1 VWPLAARAQPLV
13 RRIAVVLAMTE
24 NEPRS
29 TLTVQAVRRGL
40 TESGWVEGRDVKVD
54 FLFGMNN
61 ADRID
66 AAVTALLTQPPDVFL
81 ANATAITAALRRRTR
96 TVPIVFALVSDPIG
110 SGFVESLARPGGNIT
125 GFTNH
130 FEPSVAGKWV
140 ELLKEIAPRL
150 TRVAILLN
158 PDVGTGPGTHFVQ
171 PVEAAAATLRME
183 IRQLQVRKPEDI
195 EPAVTGWAREPN
207 GGLIVSPDPVTNSQ
221 REQIIA
227 LAARHRL
234 PAIYPYRYYLTG
246 GGLISYGID
255 FADVYRGAA
264 KYVAR
269 ILRGEKPAELPVQL
283 PTKFELVIN
292 AQTARMLGLTVPP
305 TLLSI
310 ADEVIE

>member
-1 VWPLAARAQPLV
+1 MRRREFMTLIGGAAVWALAARAQPLV
-13 RRIAVVLAMTE
+13 RRISVVLAMTE

-96 TVPIVFALVSDPIG
+96 TVPIVFALVSDPIE

-158 PDVGTGPGTHFVQ
+158 PDVGTGP
-171 PVEAAAATLRME
+171 
-183 IRQLQVRKPEDI
+183 
-195 EPAVTGWAREPN
+195 
-207 GGLIVSPDPVTNSQ
+207 
-221 REQIIA
+221 
-227 LAARHRL
+227 
-234 PAIYPYRYYLTG
+234 
-246 GGLISYGID
+246 
-255 FADVYRGAA
+255 
-264 KYVAR
+264 
-269 ILRGEKPAELPVQL
+269 
-283 PTKFELVIN
+283 
-292 AQTARMLGLTVPP
+292 
-305 TLLSI
+305 
-310 ADEVIE
+310 